1 MDKTQIPDN
10 TNCVVNAVL
19 RRLQQGHGLAQR
31 PDRKIPLD
39 AIAAPLPGSRY
50 TVSMRGGPANHPTEI

>member
-1 MDKTQIPDN
+1 MQI
-10 TNCVVNAVL
+10 CVVNAVL